1 MREAYKDRPYKHSFL
16 HISAP
21 HIYATILSALDLT
34 SNLNGV
40 SFLNIGAGSGY
51 LNCLVA
57 HILGLSTHAIN
68 HGKIEYILFYIIL
81 RHECIIYLRDRY
93 LK

>member
-1 MREAYKDRPYKHSFL
+1 MLEAYKDRPYKHSFL

-21 HIYATILSALDLT
+21 HIYATILSSLELS
-34 SNLNGV
+34 SNSNGL

-57 HILGLSTHAIN
+57 HVLGLSTHAIN
-68 HGKIEYILFYIIL
+68 HGTEYYTV
-81 RHECIIYLRDRY
+81 
-93 LK
+93 